1 MREEDMDDPD
11 PNSSDIESKTFWNK
25 IAESLALA
33 MELLQEMVEEQ
44 GIELNDMEDRILS
57 SKPH

>member
-1 MREEDMDDPD
+1 MREEDMDD

-25 IAESLALA
+25 IAENLALA
-33 MELLQEMVEEQ
+33 MELLQEMVVEQ
-44 GIELNDMEDRILS
+44 GIELNDIEDRILS